1 MTSLLPFPSVLLP
14 VSLSVSLWFRIV
26 VLGDYDDAESR

>member
-1 MTSLLPFPSVLLP
+1 LLP
-14 VSLSVSLWFRIV
+14 VSLSVSLSVPLWFRVV